1 MDKDFG
7 TLAVLHGQAHAG
19 IIRLVNM
26 SLRDQAAV
34 CQHVLLSHADDLVT
48 GAIVTAEKDR
58 PQAMVLML
66 AAAKTRAGCAIWPYF
81 CAGNVP
87 EPVRGLL

>member
-34 CQHVLLSHADDLVT
+34 CQHVLLSHADDLVAA
-48 GAIVTAEKDR
+48 AIVTAEKDR
-58 PQAMVLML
+58 LRIRL
-66 AAAKTRAGCAIWPYF
+66 
-81 CAGNVP
+81 P
-87 EPVRGLL
+87 E